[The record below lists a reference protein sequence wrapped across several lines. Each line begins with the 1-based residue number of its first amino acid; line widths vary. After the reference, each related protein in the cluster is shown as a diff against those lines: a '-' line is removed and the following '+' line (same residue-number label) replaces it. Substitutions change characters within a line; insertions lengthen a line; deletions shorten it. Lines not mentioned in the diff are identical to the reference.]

1 MASGKGKGKGRSK
14 VSTSAEINGTQY
26 SLTGTGLTEGDQHEA
41 SIVYT
46 PDDGSPGRN
55 TGMSAQ
61 YVLDGGKVTFTQA
74 VAFLTG
80 GSKAPG
86 TLEGWLRDKGTAFS
100 GEPVGDSATIRV
112 ND

>member
-1 MASGKGKGKGRSK
+1 MA
-14 VSTSAEINGTQY
+14 TSAEISGTRY
-26 SLTGTGLTEGDQHEA
+26 KLTGSGLNEGDQYAA
-41 SIVYT
+41 SIVYN
-46 PDDGSPGRN
+46 PDGDGAGRN

-61 YVLDGGKVTFTQA
+61 YVPAGGSVTFEQA

-86 TLEGWLRDKGTAFS
+86 TLEGWLRAADSSFS
-100 GEPVGDSATIRV
+100 GTPVGGKATIRV